1 MTAKEIVNRYYDA
14 WINRAGDFSDVP
26 FAEDFAFTGPVAS
39 FDSAEG
45 YRQMAREAGRL
56 VTRFEVRHQF
66 VDGQRVC
73 PIIDWEMNLPVAPM
87 TSAAFRAP
95 DVEALVRL
103 LREDALLTMPPYPA
117 GFEGPTAIGRFFAT
131 VPAGGR
137 LDRILLVVTRA
148 NGQPALAA
156 YGPAED
162 GRRHAYGVM
171 VLTMQDDAI
180 SAITGFLGPDLLGYF
195 ALPAS
200 LEP

>member
-1 MTAKEIVNRYYDA
+1 
-14 WINRAGDFSDVP
+14 
-26 FAEDFAFTGPVAS
+26 VAS

-45 YRQMAREAGRL
+45 YRQMARERERGRL
-56 VTRFEVRHQF
+56 SRLHRPASPAVERALVDRFV
-66 VDGQRVC
+66 
-73 PIIDWEMNLPVAPM
+73 
-87 TSAAFRAP
+87 AAFRAP

-137 LDRILLVVTRA
+137 LDRIRLVVTRA

-156 YGPAED
+156 YGPADD